1 MDYKKVASTRF
12 NSHTI
17 NMETGAQ
24 RGEDMS
30 KVMSFT
36 FKIHSI
42 ISQTMFIDI
51 FLGVCPML
59 RAVGW
64 EWKRLCHKKEKHK
77 SYSWYQRTYRDLQ
90 PTSTSE
96 VPALS
101 LATSL
106 QLSRVVPALRTQL
119 KPNKIHQLWN
129 PFQHT
134 KLCIIYS
141 ISFYTHYSPPW

>member
-42 ISQTMFIDI
+42 ISQTMFIDV

-64 EWKRLCHKKEKHK
+64 EWRRLCHKKEKHK
-77 SYSWYQRTYRDLQ
+77 SYSWYQRTYVLTGTFSPPPPQ
-90 PTSTSE
+90 KSQLYLWLLLYNSLE
-96 VPALS
+96 LS
-101 LATSL
+101 LL
-106 QLSRVVPALRTQL
+106 LEH
-119 KPNKIHQLWN
+119 N
-129 PFQHT
+129 
-134 KLCIIYS
+134 
-141 ISFYTHYSPPW
+141 